1 MFACTEPSNGD
12 VLTASAG
19 GDTADTTGTEGDAD
33 TDTDADGD
41 TDSDTDSDTGLP
53 PDDGELRGVWV
64 DRWTYS
70 SAADVEAIMDNSA
83 AAGFNAVYF
92 QVRGNADAYYN
103 SAYEPWASRLSG
115 TLGQDPG
122 WDPLA
127 VAVERGHANGI
138 QVHAYVNAF
147 PFWAGST
154 PPTESTPRH
163 AYLEHPEWLVADT
176 NGTPMALNSSYVWM
190 SPGNP
195 EVRQRLADVS
205 ADIAD
210 HYDVDGIH
218 LDLVRYPGSTYSYD
232 AVSRSEW
239 DGSDYNDWQRA
250 RVIESVAG
258 VQAAV
263 NVPVTAAVWGIYTD
277 LWGWGSSEGY
287 DGYYQDSYAF
297 LEQGA
302 TDANMPMIYWEV
314 RDNIGDYTDFTTLVR
329 EFVANQHGRHIY
341 AGLYADLDDD
351 SGASA
356 LELMLECTQSARD
369 SGAKGVVVFDYGLMQ
384 DGGWLAEFGAAA
396 FAEPKDPPRMDWR

>member
-1 MFACTEPSNGD
+1 MLSATAGEDTSGD
-12 VLTASAG
+12 SA
-19 GDTADTTGTEGDAD
+19 ADSESDAD
-33 TDTDADGD
+33 TDADSDADS
-41 TDSDTDSDTGLP
+41 DSDSDSDSDTGLP
-53 PDDGELRGVWV
+53 PDNGELRGVWV
-64 DRWTYS
+64 DRWTFS
-70 SAADVEAIMDNSA
+70 SAADVEEIIDNSA

-115 TLGQDPG
+115 TLGHDPG

-127 VAVERGHANGI
+127 VAIDRAHSNGI
-138 QVHAYVNAF
+138 QLHAYVNAF

-154 PPTESTPRH
+154 LPTESTPRH
-163 AYLEHPEWLVADT
+163 ALLEHPEWLVADSS
-176 NGTPMALNSSYVWM
+176 GTPMALNSSYVWM

-195 EVRQRLADVS
+195 EVRQRLADVA

-232 AVSRSEW
+232 AISRSEW
-239 DGSDYNDWQRA
+239 DGSDYGDWQRA
-250 RVIESVAG
+250 RVVEAVAG
-258 VQAAV
+258 VQDAV

-277 LWGWGSSEGY
+277 LWGWGSSQGNDE
-287 DGYYQDSYAF
+287 YYQDSYAF

-302 TDANMPMIYWEV
+302 SDANMPMIYWEV
-314 RDNIGDYTDFTTLVR
+314 RDNIGDYTDFTTLVQ
-329 EFVANQHGRHIY
+329 EFVANQHDRHIY
-341 AGLYADLDDD
+341 AGLYADLDV
-351 SGASA
+351 SGE
-356 LELMLECTQSARD
+356 LPMDLMLDCVESARAN
-369 SGAKGVVVFDYGLMQ
+369 GAKGVVVFDYGLMQ